1 MPMNARSRRQ
11 AARIGT
17 QAAELLVAAPQVVA
31 HRLGR
36 MALSGPRPSVNDRRE
51 FHRMGAEKVA
61 AFGEAWQAM
70 TLQMLKSNQQLAAA
84 MMRSGWP
91 HAAARRGGPKLP
103 PLLHALG
110 AWQGVALDVLS
121 QGIRPVHRR
130 AVSNAKRLK
139 RLKQAATR

>member
-1 MPMNARSRRQ
+1 MNTTARRK
-11 AARIGT
+11 ATRIGS
-17 QAAELLVAAPQVVA
+17 QASELFMAAPQVVA

-36 MALSGPRPSVNDRRE
+36 MALSGPCPSAKDRRE
-51 FHRMGAEKVA
+51 FHRMGAEKLA

-84 MMRSGWP
+84 MLRSWWP
-91 HAAARRGGPKLP
+91 GAAARGGPKPLP
-103 PLLHALG
+103 MLHALG
-110 AWQGVALDVLS
+110 AWQGAALDVLS

-139 RLKQAATR
+139 RAGTR